1 MAETDYQ
8 RLYQDYWARA
18 DRWGSSSF
26 EDPELLA
33 RTILTTCGGSRLLD
47 VGCGMGALVRA
58 LLMAGLDATGLDVAP
73 ACIEHGNA
81 IAPGRF
87 VHGSILE
94 LPFDD
99 DAFDVVVCTDVLE
112 HLGEA
117 DVDRAI
123 SELVRVSRRG
133 LYLTIATGP
142 DRDRKWHLTIRDRR
156 WWERKLLALPVRRH
170 PRMLAATP
178 YETLEHEGPS
188 ATIVLERLPESAGP
202 YTLDWLAEERD
213 LHMDM
218 LREAGRRS
226 DAHLARYALAAQMV
240 RPGDVVL
247 DVACGMGYGSA
258 VLARNSRAGSI
269 LGLDN
274 SPRAIE
280 YARAC
285 HGGRGVEFDVADA
298 IDLERVPDRSVD
310 LVVSFETLEHL
321 AEPEVFLDEVVRVL
335 RPSGRLIAS
344 VPNDWTDETGEDPN
358 PNHLHVYDW
367 DRLTAQVGARLLLER
382 AYAQTAGGGMKLGDR
397 PRSIEPVS
405 VHESPRADAE
415 WWLVTAMKD
424 PVGERADD
432 YRQTHFPGHD
442 DLPGSNVTAFA
453 RDYENPWLVEA
464 IVSIGMRA
472 EDPELLESLSRRV
485 LEIARA
491 GSADEGAALC
501 VLAYRVLEA
510 DKPIDEV
517 LDGLSAYDERA
528 ESTPHAWRWK
538 ISNRYVAGLLLMR
551 AGLRAEARAAFE
563 RCAELDPLPF
573 SPLLAT
579 KTVGACHRAGLL
591 WACDGHPD
599 RATDCWKR
607 GIELAREAVS
617 ADWTNVVGS
626 TDAPL
631 SFGLRE
637 LCQVLDQ
644 ANQCALSIL
653 WAEHWQDRPG
663 LAWEWATERAWL
675 SQLRWLGQV
684 QQAKDWLD
692 RQRSIWADIA
702 RQREQTAEQ
711 LRATATRQGTRLA
724 DLNQA
729 LASQA
734 EQLHELRAWCSR
746 VEASKQWLTEQRD
759 NALELA
765 ERHQRDRE
773 QIARQCSQQVEKMR
787 DWVQRQTQT
796 RQWLEEQVKR
806 LNEQRELNTQ
816 SKAQL
821 QQQINGFK
829 QTIAKLTAA
838 KEWLAGQREL
848 NDQSKAQLQ
857 QRLDGFKQ
865 TIEKLAAARDWL
877 AEQRERQAETI
888 ERLGERVRSLDK
900 QLLNRRA
907 SDEKRLETLAWQKR
921 QIENL
926 RKAVEARDREI
937 AGHKEHLARAGR
949 SLEAKDT
956 QIARLRDWT
965 EKLVG
970 TRDWL
975 TGQVAGAKAR
985 AQAKGDE
992 AERLRREL
1000 DRARRAHQ
1008 SLLARVDAELEGLSR
1023 RRFGLRRGLAAL
1035 REMVRPS
1042 ARTPSDGEK
1051 R

>member
-33 RTILTTCGGSRLLD
+33 RTILTTCGGGRVLA
-47 VGCGMGALVRA
+47 VGCGMGVLVRA

-81 IAPGRF
+81 TSPGRF

-142 DRDRKWHLTIRDRR
+142 DRDRTWHLTIRDRL
-156 WWERKLLALPVRRH
+156 WWERKLLSLPVRRH

-188 ATIVLERLPESAGP
+188 ATIVLERLPESAGS
-202 YTLDWLAEERD
+202 YTLDWLADERD

-247 DVACGMGYGSA
+247 DVACGMGYGST
-258 VLARNSRAGSI
+258 VLAQNSRAGSI

-274 SPRAIE
+274 SERAIE

-285 HGGRGVEFDVADA
+285 HGGAGVEFDVADA
-298 IDLERVPDRSVD
+298 IDLGRVPDRSVD
-310 LVVSFETLEHL
+310 LVVSFETIEHL

-344 VPNDWTDETGEDPN
+344 VPNDWTDETGKDPN

-367 DRLTAQVGARLLLER
+367 QRLTAQIGSRLLLER
-382 AYAQTAGGGMKLGDR
+382 AHAQTAGGGMKLGDQ

-405 VHESPRADAE
+405 VHESPRTDAE

-432 YRQTHFPGHD
+432 YRQTHFPGQD
-442 DLPGSNVTAFA
+442 DLPGSNVTAFD

-501 VLAYRVLEA
+501 VLAYRLLEA
-510 DKPIDEV
+510 NKPIDEV

-551 AGLRAEARAAFE
+551 AGRREEARAAFE
-563 RCAELDPLPF
+563 RCAELDPLRF

-579 KTVGACHRAGLL
+579 KTVGACHRGGLL
-591 WACDGHPD
+591 WACDGQLD

-607 GIELAREAVS
+607 GIELARKAVS

-644 ANQCALSIL
+644 ANQCALAIL

-675 SQLRWLGQV
+675 SQLRWLGRV

-692 RQRSIWADIA
+692 RQRSIWADVA
-702 RQREQTAEQ
+702 RQRERTAEQ
-711 LRATATRQGTRLA
+711 LRETTTRQGTRLA
-724 DLNQA
+724 SLNEA

-734 EQLHELRAWCSR
+734 EQLHELRSWCSR

-759 NALELA
+759 SALELA
-765 ERHQRDRE
+765 EQRQRDRE
-773 QIARQCSQQVEKMR
+773 QIARECSQQVERMR
-787 DWVQRQTQT
+787 DWVERQTQT

-806 LNEQRELNTQ
+806 LNEQRELN
-816 SKAQL
+816 A
-821 QQQINGFK
+821 
-829 QTIAKLTAA
+829 
-838 KEWLAGQREL
+838 
-848 NDQSKAQLQ
+848 QSKAQLQ
-857 QRLDGFKQ
+857 QRINGFKQ
-865 TIEKLAAARDWL
+865 TIEKLATARDWLAEQRQRQAETIEKLTAARDWL
-877 AEQRERQAETI
+877 AEQQQRQAETI
-888 ERLGERVRSLDK
+888 ERLKETVASLKETIERLKSRVRSQDE

-907 SDEKRLETLAWQKR
+907 GDEKRLETLAWQKR
-921 QIENL
+921 QIEHL
-926 RKAVEARDREI
+926 RQAIEARDRVI
-937 AGHKEHLARAGR
+937 AGQKEHLARAGR

-975 TGQVAGAKAR
+975 KGQVAGAKAR
-985 AQAKGDE
+985 AQATGDE

-1000 DRARRAHQ
+1000 DRARRAHE
-1008 SLLARVDAELEGLSR
+1008 SLLTRLDAELEGLSR
-1023 RRFGLRRGLAAL
+1023 RRFGLRRGMAAL

-1042 ARTPSDGEK
+1042 SQTPSDGEK